1 MALKKDLTH
10 TCPDSGVSFELR
22 PIPPLNFDDFNNA
35 YDEMNP
41 RPVPPLTEINVAG
54 KLISQPDSR
63 DPYFT
68 MLLETWGSKKE
79 AVARHFMLARGV
91 VNDPP
96 DDYLPDE
103 LIYTGKLSEGKRK
116 ALWVS
121 DQLHTIN
128 DLKSLIEAI
137 QSIGTV
143 TEEGIEQAKND
154 LTPQPAA
161 SLSGNGVSNPVL
173 TQSDST
179 FP

>member
-10 TCPDSGVSFELR
+10 TCPDSGVTFELR

-35 YDEMNP
+35 YDELNP

-96 DDYLPDE
+96 AEYMPDE

-137 QSIGTV
+137 QSIGMITDDGLESEKKDITLV
-143 TEEGIEQAKND
+143 PEDGT
-154 LTPQPAA
+154 
-161 SLSGNGVSNPVL
+161 SSNGKSNPIPVPSGL
-173 TQSDST
+173 TI
-179 FP
+179 P